1 MHDKT
6 PEKEKEGTYRFIL
19 FFNMHILVNQVRE
32 LICQR

>member
-1 MHDKT
+1 MIKT
-6 PEKEKEGTYRFIL
+6 QEEREEGRFIL